1 MSAPEVVAGA
11 VAIWVVLFAPGVAV
25 GYALGLRG
33 LAAWALGPAL
43 TCSLVG
49 LGGAAAALAGIRW
62 SPVLFVLLTAIL
74 VAVAAA
80 VSRLLPPR
88 VTADARPARAGAVVG
103 VLLGAAFI
111 GVAMLRSMGSLL
123 AVPAQ
128 PDATYHLNSI
138 RTMLVTGNI
147 SSRDGGAF
155 LYDRAHSFY
164 PSTFQGIAA
173 TAGLAVNSVQ
183 PVALANLLALAAGT
197 TVWTGGCVLLARQT
211 FGPRRAA
218 LVLAGLAAAS
228 FTAMPFF
235 VAGYG
240 PLWPLLLGMA
250 LLPGL
255 LAAVLSVAGLARR
268 DAIGR
273 PRALVVLVVAVAGL
287 ALVHPDA
294 LAGFALFGYVVL
306 AAVVLSALVR
316 RRGTARRTALLVG
329 ALVGPPVVWAAVL
342 HLPRVRAMTRA
353 YAVGPV
359 ESHARGL
366 SEALLNNPRFAAPL
380 WVTSAVALLGV
391 VVCARQA
398 RTRWVSAA
406 YVVAALVFF
415 GVVAVQSSATQA
427 VTVFWYNDPPRL
439 AALVPV
445 AGVPAV
451 TAGLLAVVSRLQ
463 PDGGRRRG
471 AGAALAVGVLFVAGT
486 LGNNYGAH
494 VGRMRPYYAPKDAGV
509 ALLTRQEAHA
519 LQQLARS
526 LPSDAVVADNPWR
539 GQALLYAFT
548 SRKVVFYSEKAV
560 TTADRATVADALFLA
575 ASPLHPDVCRAVRAV
590 GATYVITGGSNELP
604 NLNGRDA
611 FLGID
616 LVPGRPGFQQVATS
630 APYTLWR
637 ITACG

>member
-33 LAAWALGPAL
+33 LAAWAVGPAL

-49 LGGAAAALAGIRW
+49 LGGAAAAEVGIHWSLA
-62 SPVLFVLLTAIL
+62 LFVVLAAVL
-74 VAVAAA
+74 VVVAAA
-80 VSRLLPPR
+80 VSRLLPQR
-88 VTADARPARAGAVVG
+88 VTADGAPARAGALVG
-103 VLLGAAFI
+103 VLLGATFI
-111 GVAMLRSMGSLL
+111 GVAMLRSVGSLL

-138 RTMLVTGNI
+138 RNMLLTHNI

-173 TAGLAVNSVQ
+173 TAGLAVHSAQ
-183 PVALANLLALAAGT
+183 PVALANLLALAASA

-218 LVLAGLAAAS
+218 LVLSGLASAS

-235 VAGYG
+235 IAGYG
-240 PLWPLLLGMA
+240 PLWPLLLGIA

-255 LAAVLSVAGLARR
+255 LAAVLSVAGLAQG

-294 LAGFALFGYVVL
+294 LAGLALFGYVVL
-306 AAVVLSALVR
+306 AVVVISALAQ
-316 RRGTARRTALLVG
+316 RRGSLRRTALLVG
-329 ALVGPPVVWAAVL
+329 ALVGPPLAWIAVL
-342 HLPRVRAMTRA
+342 QLPRSRAMTRA

-359 ESHARGL
+359 ESHSRGL
-366 SEALLNNPRFAAPL
+366 TEALLNNPRFGTPL
-380 WVTSAVALLGV
+380 WATSAVALLGV
-391 VVCARQA
+391 VVCARQV

-427 VTVFWYNDPPRL
+427 LTVFWYNDPPRL

-445 AGVPAV
+445 VGVPAV
-451 TAGLLAVVSRLQ
+451 TAGLLAVVGRLR
-463 PDGGRRRG
+463 PSSAGRRG
-471 AGAALAVGVLFVAGT
+471 AGAALVVGVLFLVGT
-486 LGNNYGAH
+486 LGNNHAAQ
-494 VGRMRPYYAPKDAGV
+494 VDRLRPYYAPKDAGV
-509 ALLTRQEAHA
+509 ALLTRPEARA
-519 LQQLARS
+519 LQRLARS
-526 LPSDAVVADNPWR
+526 LPVDAVVADNPWR

-548 SRKVVFYSEKAV
+548 ARRVVFYSEKAV
-560 TTADRATVADALFLA
+560 TTPDRATVADALFLA
-575 ASPLHPDVCRAVRAV
+575 ASPLHPEVCPAVRAV

-616 LVPGRPGFQQVATS
+616 LVPGRPGFQRVATV